1 MCHEHAR
8 HAGRR
13 HRQETCL
20 IGAEDVRIRFGEVEA
35 VGGVS
40 LGIRSG
46 EFVTLL
52 GPSGCGKS
60 SLLKAI
66 AGLVPVAGGT
76 RSVAGQPAGPA
87 AALEVGLMFQKPLL
101 LPWRTTLQNVELP
114 MEIALKSSSGVG
126 RFERAR
132 AMELLRMVALVDF
145 AAAYPHQLSGGMQQ
159 RAALA
164 RTLMSDPD
172 ILLLDEPFGALDEFT
187 RESLNEQLLAIWHS
201 GTTRLKA
208 IVMVTHSIPEAVAIV
223 GSHRGAWPAAGAR
236 ARGHRS
242 EAAASARSGRRR
254 VRPRAGRRARRRQAG
269 RRQADRRKAK
279 LGRAA
284 P

>member
-1 MCHEHAR
+1 MNMHAVPV
-8 HAGRR
+8 AGAG
-13 HRQETCL
+13 EICL

-76 RSVAGQPAGPA
+76 LSVTAQPAGPT

-114 MEIALKSSSGVG
+114 MEIALKSSGVG
-126 RFERAR
+126 RFERIR
-132 AMELLRMVALVDF
+132 AKELLRMVGLADF

-187 RESLNEQLLAIWHS
+187 RETLNEQLLVIWHS

-208 IVMVTHSIPEAVAIV
+208 VVMVTHSIPEAVAMSDRIV
-223 GSHRGAWPAAGAR
+223 VLSPRPARLIDAIAVKLPHPRDPADAAFAR
-236 ARGHRS
+236 VLGEVR
-242 EAAASARSGRRR
+242 AAA
-254 VRPRAGRRARRRQAG
+254 RP
-269 RRQADRRKAK
+269 KVV
-279 LGRAA
+279 

>member
-1 MCHEHAR
+1 MHAMPV
-8 HAGRR
+8 AGTG
-13 HRQETCL
+13 ETCL
-20 IGAEDVRIRFGEVEA
+20 IGAEDVRIRFGDVEA

-40 LGIRSG
+40 LGIRGG

-76 RSVAGQPAGPA
+76 LAVAGRPAGPA

-101 LPWRTTLQNVELP
+101 LPWRTTLLNVELP
-114 MEIALKSSSGVG
+114 MEIALKSSGVG

-132 AMELLRMVALVDF
+132 AVELLRMVGLADF

-187 RESLNEQLLAIWHS
+187 RETLNGELLAIWHS

-208 IVMVTHSIPEAVAIV
+208 IVMVTHSIPEAVAMSDRIV
-223 GSHRGAWPAAGAR
+223 VLSPRPARLIDVIAVKLPHPRDPADAAFAR
-236 ARGHRS
+236 VLGEVR
-242 EAAASARSGRRR
+242 AAA
-254 VRPRAGRRARRRQAG
+254 RP
-269 RRQADRRKAK
+269 KV
-279 LGRAA
+279 A